1 MTRIIAGVAGGR
13 RIATPSGSGTRPTSD
28 RVREAI
34 FSRLEHEDLLEG
46 ARVLDLYAG
55 SGALGLE
62 ACSRGAAE
70 ALLVESSRAAAQ
82 IISGNIRDLG
92 LRQARVVTR
101 PVATLL
107 GAGPSGGA
115 GTGFD
120 VVLSDPPY
128 DLGDGALHADLV
140 ALVDHGWL
148 APAAV
153 VVVERSSRSGEPRWP
168 NGLEQVAHKRYGETS
183 VWYAEVTDSAGATDC
198 AEATDTVEP

>member
-13 RIATPSGSGTRPTSD
+13 RIATLGQRHPAHQRPGP
-28 RVREAI
+28 RG
-34 FSRLEHEDLLEG
+34 DLLPARARGPARGGPG
-46 ARVLDLYAG
+46 ADLYAG

-62 ACSRGAAE
+62 ACSRGCRRGA
-70 ALLVESSRAAAQ
+70 LVESSRAAAQ
-82 IISGNIRDLG
+82 IISGNIRDRAAPG
-92 LRQARVVTR
+92 ARR
-101 PVATLL
+101 HPA
-107 GAGPSGGA
+107 GRDPPRCGPSGGA

-140 ALVDHGWL
+140 FWSTTGGWRRRPWSWSSGRR
-148 APAAV
+148 ARASCAGRTV
-153 VVVERSSRSGEPRWP
+153 SSRW
-168 NGLEQVAHKRYGETS
+168 HKRYGETS